1 MKYISYIK
9 IRKFKV
15 FDEEIIV
22 SFDNTTVLI
31 GPNNAGKTTI
41 IQALTLW
48 QLGVRAFLTPKLKW
62 MSKVNKE
69 NAKESWTRPLV

>member
-48 QLGVRAFLTPKLKW
+48 QLGVRAFFDTKTEMDVK
-62 MSKVNKE
+62 SKQRKNQ
-69 NAKESWTRPLV
+69 AIDQAFS